1 MGKNTYCVIMAGGV
15 GTRFWPMSRRNMPK
29 QFLDILGTGKSFIRA
44 TYERFLPLVPREN
57 FLVVTNRAYKDLVL
71 EHIPELKPEQ
81 VLCEPVGRNTAPA
94 IAYAA
99 HTLRKQ
105 CVDAK
110 MIVTPSDHLILNEA
124 EFQVA
129 IKDCLEFVTDHD
141 ALMTVGIEPT
151 RPDTGYGY
159 LQKSDANVV
168 SRVKC
173 FTEKPN
179 LELAQAFVDCGEFVW
194 NSGLF
199 VWRID
204 SIMRAFETYL
214 PEHHAIFTAIDDK
227 LGTSDEQDAIEQAFA
242 ESKAISID
250 YGVMEKADNVY
261 VRCSDFGWSDVGTWG
276 SVYQLSE
283 KDRGENMLTG
293 GGCYVYDTHKS
304 IVSVPEGKVAVVKGL
319 SDYIVVDTEDV
330 LLVCPR
336 SDEQSIKK
344 YIDDVR
350 FDKGEKY
357 V

>member
-1 MGKNTYCVIMAGGV
+1 
-15 GTRFWPMSRRNMPK
+15 MPK
-29 QFLDILGTGKSFIRA
+29 QFLDILGTGKSFIRS
-44 TYERFLPLVPREN
+44 TYERFLPLVPKEN
-57 FLVVTNRAYKDLVL
+57 FLVVTNRAYRSLVM
-71 EHIPELKPEQ
+71 EHIPELDPEQ
-81 VLCEPVGRNTAPA
+81 ILCEPIGRNTAPA

-99 HTLRKQ
+99 HRLRKK
-105 CVDAK
+105 CADAR

-129 IKDCLEFVTDHD
+129 INECLEFVADHD
-141 ALMTVGIEPT
+141 ALMTVGIEPS

-159 LQKSDANVV
+159 LQKSDSNVI

-173 FTEKPN
+173 FTEKPA
-179 LELAQAFVDCGEFVW
+179 LEIAQAFVDCGEFVW

-199 VWRID
+199 VWSID

-214 PEHHAIFTAIDDK
+214 PEHHALFTSADDA
-227 LGTSDEQDAIEQAFA
+227 LATESEEQVIEQVFA
-242 ESKAISID
+242 ECKSISID
-250 YGVMEKADNVY
+250 YGVMEKAENVY

-276 SVYQLSE
+276 SVYQLSQ
-283 KDRGENMLTG
+283 KDRNENMLSHD
-293 GGCYVYDTHKS
+293 GCYAYDTSKS
-304 IVSVPEGKVAVVKGL
+304 IVSVPEGKVAVIKGL
-319 SDYIVVDTEDV
+319 NDYIVVDTDDV

>member
-1 MGKNTYCVIMAGGV
+1 
-15 GTRFWPMSRRNMPK
+15 MPK
-29 QFLDILGTGKSFIRA
+29 QFLDILGTGKSFIRS
-44 TYERFLPLVPREN
+44 TYERFLPLVPKEN
-57 FLVVTNRAYKDLVL
+57 FLVVTNRAYRSLVM
-71 EHIPELKPEQ
+71 EHIPELDPEQ
-81 VLCEPVGRNTAPA
+81 ILCEPIGRNTAPA

-99 HTLRKQ
+99 HRLRKK
-105 CVDAK
+105 CADAR

-129 IKDCLEFVTDHD
+129 INECLEFVADHD
-141 ALMTVGIEPT
+141 ALMTVGIEPS

-159 LQKSDANVV
+159 LQKSDSNVI

-173 FTEKPN
+173 FTEKPA
-179 LELAQAFVDCGEFVW
+179 LEIAQAFVDCGEFVW

-199 VWRID
+199 VWSID

-214 PEHHAIFTAIDDK
+214 PEHHALFTSAYDA
-227 LGTSDEQDAIEQAFA
+227 LATEREEQVIEQVFA
-242 ESKAISID
+242 ECKSISID
-250 YGVMEKADNVY
+250 YGVMEKAENVY

-276 SVYQLSE
+276 SVYQLSQ
-283 KDRGENMLTG
+283 KDRNENMLSHD
-293 GGCYVYDTHKS
+293 GCYAYDTSKS
-304 IVSVPEGKVAVVKGL
+304 IVSVPEGKVAVIKGL
-319 SDYIVVDTEDV
+319 NDYIVVDTDDV

>member
-1 MGKNTYCVIMAGGV
+1 MAGGV
-15 GTRFWPMSRRNMPK
+15 GSRFWPMSRRNMPK
-29 QFLDILGTGKSFIRA
+29 QFLDILGTGKSFIRS
-44 TYERFLPLVPREN
+44 TYERFLPLVPKEN
-57 FLVVTNRAYKDLVL
+57 FLVVTNRAYRSLVM
-71 EHIPELKPEQ
+71 EHIPELDPEQ
-81 VLCEPVGRNTAPA
+81 ILCEPIGRNTAPA

-99 HTLRKQ
+99 HRLRKK
-105 CVDAK
+105 CADAR

-129 IKDCLEFVTDHD
+129 INECLEFVADHD
-141 ALMTVGIEPT
+141 ALMTVGIEPS

-159 LQKSDANVV
+159 LQKSDSNVI

-173 FTEKPN
+173 FTEKPA
-179 LELAQAFVDCGEFVW
+179 LEIAQAFVDCGEFVW

-199 VWRID
+199 VWSID

-214 PEHHAIFTAIDDK
+214 PEHHALFNSADDA
-227 LGTSDEQDAIEQAFA
+227 LATESEEQVIEQVFA
-242 ESKAISID
+242 ECKSISID
-250 YGVMEKADNVY
+250 YGVMEKAENVY

-276 SVYQLSE
+276 SVYQLSQ
-283 KDRGENMLTG
+283 KDRNENMLSHDG
-293 GGCYVYDTHKS
+293 GYAYDTSKS
-304 IVSVPEGKVAVVKGL
+304 IVSVRDGKVAVIKGL
-319 SDYIVVDTEDV
+319 NDYIVVDTDDV

>member
-1 MGKNTYCVIMAGGV
+1 
-15 GTRFWPMSRRNMPK
+15 MPK
-29 QFLDILGTGKSFIRA
+29 QFLDILGTGKSFIRS
-44 TYERFLPLVPREN
+44 TYERFLPLVAKEN
-57 FLVVTNRAYKDLVL
+57 FLVVTNRAYKELVL
-71 EHIPELKPEQ
+71 EHIPELQPEQ
-81 VLCEPVGRNTAPA
+81 VLCEPIGRNTAPA

-99 HTLRKQ
+99 HVLRKR
-105 CVDAK
+105 CADAR

-124 EFQVA
+124 DFQVA
-129 IKDCLEFVTDHD
+129 VKECLEFVADHD
-141 ALMTVGIEPT
+141 ALMTIGIEPS

-159 LQKSDANVV
+159 LQKSDSNVI

-179 LELAQAFVDCGEFVW
+179 LELAQACVDCGEFVW
-194 NSGLF
+194 SM
-199 VWRID
+199 D
-204 SIMRAFETYL
+204 SIMRAFEVYL
-214 PEHHAIFTAIDDK
+214 PEHHALFSSIDDK
-227 LGTSDEQDAIEQAFA
+227 LGTEAEQETIEQVFV
-242 ESKAISID
+242 ESKSISID

-276 SVYQLSE
+276 SVYQLSQ
-283 KDRGENMLTG
+283 KDRNENMTSND
-293 GGCYVYDTHKS
+293 GCYLYDTHKS
-304 IVSVPEGKVAVVKGL
+304 IVSVPDGKVAVVKGL
-319 SDYIVVDTEDV
+319 QDYIVVDTDDV

>member
-1 MGKNTYCVIMAGGV
+1 
-15 GTRFWPMSRRNMPK
+15 MPK
-29 QFLDILGTGKSFIRA
+29 QFLDILGTGKSFIRS
-44 TYERFLPLVPREN
+44 TYERFLPLVPKEN
-57 FLVVTNRAYKDLVL
+57 FLVVTNRAYRDLVL
-71 EHIPELKPEQ
+71 EHIPELDPEQ
-81 VLCEPVGRNTAPA
+81 ILCEPIGRNTAPA

-99 HTLRKQ
+99 HTLRKRSK
-105 CVDAK
+105 DAR

-124 EFQVA
+124 EFHVA
-129 IKDCLEFVTDHD
+129 INECLEFVAEHD
-141 ALMTVGIEPT
+141 ALMTVGIEPS

-159 LQKSDANVV
+159 LQKSDSNVI

-173 FTEKPN
+173 FTEKPA
-179 LELAQAFVDCGEFVW
+179 LEIAQAFVDCGEFVW

-199 VWRID
+199 VWSID

-214 PEHHAIFTAIDDK
+214 PEHHALFNSADDA
-227 LGTSDEQDAIEQAFA
+227 LGTEREAEAIEQVFA
-242 ESKAISID
+242 ECKSISID
-250 YGVMEKADNVY
+250 YGVMEKAENVY

-276 SVYQLSE
+276 SVYQLSQ
-283 KDRGENMLTG
+283 KDRNENMLSHD
-293 GGCYVYDTHKS
+293 GCYAYDTSKS
-304 IVSVPEGKVAVVKGL
+304 IVSVADGKVAVIKGL
-319 SDYIVVDTEDV
+319 NNYIVVDTDDV

>member
-1 MGKNTYCVIMAGGV
+1 
-15 GTRFWPMSRRNMPK
+15 MPK
-29 QFLDILGTGKSFIRA
+29 QFLDILGTGKSFIRS
-44 TYERFLPLVPREN
+44 TYERFLPLVPKEN
-57 FLVVTNRAYKDLVL
+57 FLVVTNRAYRDLVL
-71 EHIPELKPEQ
+71 EHIPELTPEQ
-81 VLCEPVGRNTAPA
+81 ILCEPIGRNTAPA

-99 HTLRKQ
+99 HTLRKRSK
-105 CVDAK
+105 DAR

-124 EFQVA
+124 EFHVA
-129 IKDCLEFVTDHD
+129 INECLDFVAEHD
-141 ALMTVGIEPT
+141 ALMTVGIEPS

-159 LQKSDANVV
+159 LQKSDSNVI

-173 FTEKPN
+173 FTEKPA
-179 LELAQAFVDCGEFVW
+179 LEIAQAFVDCGEFVW

-199 VWRID
+199 VWSID

-214 PEHHAIFTAIDDK
+214 PEHHALFNSSDDA
-227 LGTSDEQDAIEQAFA
+227 LGTEREAEAIEQVFT
-242 ESKAISID
+242 ECKSISID
-250 YGVMEKADNVY
+250 YGVMEKAENVY

-276 SVYQLSE
+276 SVYQLSQ
-283 KDRGENMLTG
+283 KDRNENMLSHD
-293 GGCYVYDTHKS
+293 GCYAYDTSKS
-304 IVSVPEGKVAVVKGL
+304 IVSVADGKVAVIKGL
-319 SDYIVVDTEDV
+319 NDYIVVDTDDV

>member
-1 MGKNTYCVIMAGGV
+1 
-15 GTRFWPMSRRNMPK
+15 MPK
-29 QFLDILGTGKSFIRA
+29 QFLDILGTGKSFIRS
-44 TYERFLPLVPREN
+44 TYERFLPLVPKEN
-57 FLVVTNRAYKDLVL
+57 FLVVTNRAYRDLVL
-71 EHIPELKPEQ
+71 EHIPELDPEQ
-81 VLCEPVGRNTAPA
+81 ILCEPIGRNTAPA

-99 HTLRKQ
+99 HTLRKRSK
-105 CVDAK
+105 DAR

-124 EFQVA
+124 EFHVA
-129 IKDCLEFVTDHD
+129 INECLEFVAEHD
-141 ALMTVGIEPT
+141 ALMTVGIEPS

-159 LQKSDANVV
+159 LQKSDSNVI

-173 FTEKPN
+173 FTEKPA
-179 LELAQAFVDCGEFVW
+179 LEIAQAFVDCGEFVW

-199 VWRID
+199 VWSID

-214 PEHHAIFTAIDDK
+214 PEHHALFNSSDDA
-227 LGTSDEQDAIEQAFA
+227 LGTEREAEAIEQVFA
-242 ESKAISID
+242 ECKSISID

-276 SVYQLSE
+276 SVYQLSQ
-283 KDRGENMLTG
+283 KDRNENMLSHD
-293 GGCYVYDTHKS
+293 GCYAYDTSKS
-304 IVSVPEGKVAVVKGL
+304 IVSVADGKVAVIKGL
-319 SDYIVVDTEDV
+319 NNYIVVDTDDV

>member
-1 MGKNTYCVIMAGGV
+1 MAGGV
-15 GTRFWPMSRRNMPK
+15 GSRFWPMSRRNMPK
-29 QFLDILGTGKSFIRA
+29 QFLDILGTGKSFIRS
-44 TYERFLPLVPREN
+44 TYERFLPLVPKEN
-57 FLVVTNRAYKDLVL
+57 FLVVTNRSYRDLVL
-71 EHIPELKPEQ
+71 EHIPELDSEQ
-81 VLCEPVGRNTAPA
+81 ILCEPIGRNTAPA

-99 HTLRKQ
+99 HTLRKR
-105 CVDAK
+105 CKDAR
-110 MIVTPSDHLILNEA
+110 MIVTPSDHLILNET
-124 EFQVA
+124 EFHVA
-129 IKDCLEFVTDHD
+129 INECLEFVAEHD
-141 ALMTVGIEPT
+141 ALMTVGIEPS

-159 LQKSDANVV
+159 LQKSDSNVI

-173 FTEKPN
+173 FTEKPA
-179 LELAQAFVDCGEFVW
+179 LEIAQAFVDCGEFVW

-214 PEHHAIFTAIDDK
+214 PEHHALFNSSDDA
-227 LGTSDEQDAIEQAFA
+227 LGTEREAEAIEQVFA
-242 ESKAISID
+242 ECKSISID

-276 SVYQLSE
+276 SVYQLSQ
-283 KDRGENMLTG
+283 KDRNENMLSHD
-293 GGCYVYDTHKS
+293 GCYAYDTSES
-304 IVSVPEGKVAVVKGL
+304 IVSVADGKVTVIEGCNN
-319 SDYIVVDTEDV
+319 YIVVDTDVV

>member
-44 TYERFLPLVPREN
+44 TYERFLPLVPCEN

-105 CVDAK
+105 GADAK

-129 IKDCLEFVTDHD
+129 IKDCLEFVTDND

-179 LELAQAFVDCGEFVW
+179 LELAQAFMDCGEFVW

-214 PEHHAIFTAIDDK
+214 PEHHALFTAIDDK
-227 LGTSDEQDAIEQAFA
+227 LGTADEQDAIEQAFA

-293 GGCYVYDTHKS
+293 DGCYVYDTHKS
-304 IVSVPEGKVAVVKGL
+304 IVSVPEDKVAVVKGL

>member
-1 MGKNTYCVIMAGGV
+1 
-15 GTRFWPMSRRNMPK
+15 MPK
-29 QFLDILGTGKSFIRA
+29 QFLDILGTGKSFIRS
-44 TYERFLPLVPREN
+44 TYERFLPLVPKEN
-57 FLVVTNRAYKDLVL
+57 FLVVTNRAYRDLVL
-71 EHIPELKPEQ
+71 EHIPELDPEQ
-81 VLCEPVGRNTAPA
+81 ILCEPIGRNTAPA

-99 HTLRKQ
+99 HTLRKRSK
-105 CVDAK
+105 DAR

-124 EFQVA
+124 EFHVA
-129 IKDCLEFVTDHD
+129 INECLEFVAEHD
-141 ALMTVGIEPT
+141 ALMTVGIEPS

-159 LQKSDANVV
+159 LQKSDSNVI

-173 FTEKPN
+173 FTEKPA
-179 LELAQAFVDCGEFVW
+179 LEIAQAFVDCGEFVW

-199 VWRID
+199 VWSID

-214 PEHHAIFTAIDDK
+214 PEHHALFNSSDDA
-227 LGTSDEQDAIEQAFA
+227 LGTEREAEAIEQVFA
-242 ESKAISID
+242 ECKSISID
-250 YGVMEKADNVY
+250 YGVMEKAENVY

-276 SVYQLSE
+276 SVYQLSQ
-283 KDRGENMLTG
+283 KDRNENMLSHD
-293 GGCYVYDTHKS
+293 GCYAYDTSKS
-304 IVSVPEGKVAVVKGL
+304 IVSVADGKVAVIKGL
-319 SDYIVVDTEDV
+319 NNYIVVDTDDV

>member
-1 MGKNTYCVIMAGGV
+1 MAGGV
-15 GTRFWPMSRRNMPK
+15 GSRFWPMSRRNMPK
-29 QFLDILGTGKSFIRA
+29 QFLDILGTGKSFIRS
-44 TYERFLPLVPREN
+44 TYERFLPLVPKEN
-57 FLVVTNRAYKDLVL
+57 FLVVTNRAYRSLVM
-71 EHIPELKPEQ
+71 EHIPELDPEQ
-81 VLCEPVGRNTAPA
+81 ILCEPIGRNTAPA

-99 HTLRKQ
+99 HRLRKK
-105 CVDAK
+105 CADAR

-129 IKDCLEFVTDHD
+129 INECLEFVADHD
-141 ALMTVGIEPT
+141 ALMTVGIEPS

-159 LQKSDANVV
+159 LQKSDSNVI

-173 FTEKPN
+173 FTEKPA
-179 LELAQAFVDCGEFVW
+179 LEIAQAFVDCGEFVW

-199 VWRID
+199 VWSID

-214 PEHHAIFTAIDDK
+214 PEHHALFTSAYDA
-227 LGTSDEQDAIEQAFA
+227 LATESEEQAIEQVFA
-242 ESKAISID
+242 ECKSISID
-250 YGVMEKADNVY
+250 YGVMEKAENVY

-276 SVYQLSE
+276 SVYQLSQ
-283 KDRGENMLTG
+283 KDRNENMLSHD
-293 GGCYVYDTHKS
+293 GCYAYDTSKS
-304 IVSVPEGKVAVVKGL
+304 IVSVREGKVAVIKGL
-319 SDYIVVDTEDV
+319 NDYIVVDTDDV

>member
-1 MGKNTYCVIMAGGV
+1 
-15 GTRFWPMSRRNMPK
+15 MPK
-29 QFLDILGTGKSFIRA
+29 QFLDILGTGKSFIRS
-44 TYERFLPLVPREN
+44 TYERFLPLVPKEN
-57 FLVVTNRAYKDLVL
+57 FLVVTNRAYRDLVL
-71 EHIPELKPEQ
+71 EHIPELDPEQ
-81 VLCEPVGRNTAPA
+81 ILCEPIGRNTAPA

-99 HTLRKQ
+99 HTLRKRSK
-105 CVDAK
+105 DAR

-124 EFQVA
+124 EFHVA
-129 IKDCLEFVTDHD
+129 INECLEFVAEHD
-141 ALMTVGIEPT
+141 ALMTVGIEPS

-159 LQKSDANVV
+159 LQKSDSNVI

-173 FTEKPN
+173 FTEKPA
-179 LELAQAFVDCGEFVW
+179 LEIAQAFVDCGEFVW

-199 VWRID
+199 VWSID

-214 PEHHAIFTAIDDK
+214 PEHHALFNSVDDA
-227 LGTSDEQDAIEQAFA
+227 LGTEHEAEAIEQVFT
-242 ESKAISID
+242 ECKSISID
-250 YGVMEKADNVY
+250 YGVMEKAENVY

-276 SVYQLSE
+276 SVYQLSQ
-283 KDRGENMLTG
+283 KDRNENMLSHD
-293 GGCYVYDTHKS
+293 GCYVYDTSKS
-304 IVSVPEGKVAVVKGL
+304 IVSVADGKVAVIKGL
-319 SDYIVVDTEDV
+319 NNYIVVDTDDV

>member
-1 MGKNTYCVIMAGGV
+1 MAGGV
-15 GTRFWPMSRRNMPK
+15 GSRFWPMSRRNMPK
-29 QFLDILGTGKSFIRA
+29 QFLDILGTGKSFIRS
-44 TYERFLPLVPREN
+44 TYERFLPLVPKEN
-57 FLVVTNRAYKDLVL
+57 FLVVTNRAYRSLVM
-71 EHIPELKPEQ
+71 EHIPELDPEQ
-81 VLCEPVGRNTAPA
+81 ILCEPIGRNTAPA

-99 HTLRKQ
+99 HRLRKK
-105 CVDAK
+105 CADAR

-129 IKDCLEFVTDHD
+129 INECLEFVADHD
-141 ALMTVGIEPT
+141 ALMTVGIEPS

-159 LQKSDANVV
+159 LQKSDSNVI

-173 FTEKPN
+173 FTEKPA
-179 LELAQAFVDCGEFVW
+179 LEIAQAFVDCGEFVW

-199 VWRID
+199 VWSID

-214 PEHHAIFTAIDDK
+214 PEHHALFTSAYDA
-227 LGTSDEQDAIEQAFA
+227 LATESEEQVIEQVFA
-242 ESKAISID
+242 ECKSISID
-250 YGVMEKADNVY
+250 YGVMEKAENVY

-276 SVYQLSE
+276 SVYQLSQ
-283 KDRGENMLTG
+283 KDRNENMLSHD
-293 GGCYVYDTHKS
+293 GCYAYDTSKS
-304 IVSVPEGKVAVVKGL
+304 IVSVREGKVAVIKGL
-319 SDYIVVDTEDV
+319 NDYIVVDTDDV

>member
-1 MGKNTYCVIMAGGV
+1 MAGGV
-15 GTRFWPMSRRNMPK
+15 GSRFWPMSRRNMPK
-29 QFLDILGTGKSFIRA
+29 QFLDILGTSKSFIRS
-44 TYERFLPLVPREN
+44 TYERFLPLVPKEN
-57 FLVVTNRAYKDLVL
+57 FLVVTNRAYRSLVM
-71 EHIPELKPEQ
+71 EHIPEFDPEQ
-81 VLCEPVGRNTAPA
+81 ILCEPIGRNTAPA

-99 HTLRKQ
+99 HRLRKK
-105 CVDAK
+105 CADAR

-129 IKDCLEFVTDHD
+129 INECLEFVADHD
-141 ALMTVGIEPT
+141 ALMTVGIEPS

-159 LQKSDANVV
+159 LQKSDSNVI

-173 FTEKPN
+173 FTEKPA
-179 LELAQAFVDCGEFVW
+179 LEIAQAFVDCGEFVW

-199 VWRID
+199 VWSID

-214 PEHHAIFTAIDDK
+214 PEHHALFTSVDDA
-227 LGTSDEQDAIEQAFA
+227 LATESEEQVIEQVFA
-242 ESKAISID
+242 ECKSISID
-250 YGVMEKADNVY
+250 YGVMEKAENVY

-276 SVYQLSE
+276 SVYQLSQ
-283 KDRGENMLTG
+283 KDRNENMLSHD
-293 GGCYVYDTHKS
+293 GCYAYDTSKS
-304 IVSVPEGKVAVVKGL
+304 IVSVREGKVAVIKGL
-319 SDYIVVDTEDV
+319 NDYIVVDTDDV